1 MLLYSRWLALSLATR
16 NRIAQLFNIPKTGA
30 TEVVS
35 NEIKSDGYDIQH
47 IESALTAKAMN
58 EFLKTGNLSLE
69 EVWTRLVSAVE
80 GNEIEVEQAPVPALD
95 VLPPK
100 EAIKADKEY
109 KARVKKVAKPKV
121 AKPKAPT
128 KKNAKAK
135 K

>member
-1 MLLYSRWLALSLATR
+1 MLLYSRWLALPLATR
-16 NRIAQLFNIPKTGA
+16 NRIAQLFNIAKTGA

-47 IESALTAKAMN
+47 IESALTAKSMN
-58 EFLKTGNLSLE
+58 EFLKTDGLSLE
-69 EVWTRLVSAVE
+69 QAWSRVVSAVE
-80 GNEIEVEQAPVPALD
+80 GNEIEVEQAPVPALE

-100 EAIKADKEY
+100 EAIAFKKER
-109 KARVKKVAKPKV
+109 KTRIAKPKV
-121 AKPKAPT
+121 AKPKAP